1 VTRVDAISVPVPDH
15 LHRKRCTPRQS
26 ERGQALLLLVVLM
39 GLATG
44 MFVFSMASNV
54 SSATARAD
62 RDALALAQA
71 RQALIG
77 YAASD
82 DNRPGSLPCP
92 DTDNDGSAELYS
104 GTDCPGYVSGSNVYI
119 GRLPWRT
126 LRLPDLRDS
135 SGERLW
141 YAVSRN
147 FARNPSCLPN
157 CPDLT
162 SDTLGQLTVTG
173 IAPTSNAFA
182 IVFAPGSAQ
191 GSQSR
196 DAASENTA
204 SNYLEGENADGN
216 NATFATVAASATF
229 NDRLLAIT
237 NVDFMPMVEQRV
249 AREMIAILTQYRTAT
264 GVYPWADL
272 SDGNSNGSG
281 SSYYNHWR
289 LPCGTA
295 LPTNW
300 GSGGTP
306 VLPLWLTNGCGSPVT
321 GWTSVIYYA
330 VSKNRLENG
339 GSNCTTCTDS
349 KITVDG
355 NDVDLV
361 LITPGGYT
369 GAPARSWP
377 SGFGNITGY
386 FEDSSNRNNN
396 DTFVTPSRSLYPNP
410 TNHDRIFTLP

>member
-1 VTRVDAISVPVPDH
+1 MIGVDAISVPMLDH
-15 LHRKRCTPRQS
+15 LHRTRYPSRRS
-26 ERGQALLLLVVLM
+26 ERGQALLLLLVVL

-44 MFVFSMASNV
+44 MFVFSMAGNV

-62 RDALALAQA
+62 RDTFALAQA

-82 DNRPGSLPCP
+82 NNRPGSLPCP
-92 DTDNDGSAELYS
+92 DTDNDGSANLYS
-104 GTDCPGYVSGSNVYI
+104 GIDCPGYVASSNVYI

-126 LRLPDLRDS
+126 LGLPDLRDS

-141 YAVSRN
+141 YAVSRD
-147 FARNPSCLPN
+147 FTRNPTCLPN
-157 CPDLT
+157 CPNLT
-162 SDTLGQLTVTG
+162 SDTPGQLTVTG
-173 IAPTSNAFA
+173 IAPTSNSVA
-182 IVFAPGSAQ
+182 IVFAPGKAQ
-191 GSQSR
+191 GSQLR
-196 DAASENTA
+196 DAANENTA

-216 NATFATVAASATF
+216 DATFATAAASSTF

-237 NVDFMPMVEQRV
+237 NADFMPVVEQRV
-249 AREMIAILTQYRTAT
+249 AREMIAILTQYRNAT
-264 GVYPWADL
+264 GKYPWADL
-272 SDGNSNGSG
+272 SDGNSNASG

-289 LPCGTA
+289 FPCGTA

-330 VSKNRLENG
+330 VSKDRLDN

-349 KITVDG
+349 HVKLDG
-355 NDVDLV
+355 NDVDLL

-369 GAPARSWP
+369 GSPPRNWP
-377 SGFGNITGY
+377 SGFGTITGY
-386 FEDSSNRNNN
+386 FEDNFNTNNN
-396 DTFVTPSRSLYPNP
+396 DSFVTPSIVLYPHA
-410 TNHDRIFTLP
+410 TNHDRIFTIQ